1 MSKRKNKGR
10 DNKAAKRI
18 PILTDTVVILPHAV
32 ESMLQAE
39 VASQAQAQSESE
51 SGFEFDPDVLDDIGS
66 ETPEAANESSEA
78 ISEPAW
84 PSEQTLE
91 ELRSNLTTQ
100 TIDLASQLMHGAVRE
115 MEAALLEQVLDR
127 LKEQLPSLI
136 DDVLNEQLAA
146 NASQTEES
154 N

>member
-1 MSKRKNKGR
+1 MSKRNNKGR
-10 DNKAAKRI
+10 DNKSAKRI
-18 PILTDTVVILPHAV
+18 PTLTETVVILPQAV

-39 VASQAQAQSESE
+39 VAAQAEAQAESE
-51 SGFEFDPDVLDDIGS
+51 SGFEFDPDVLTDIGG
-66 ETPEAANESSEA
+66 ETPEVVV
-78 ISEPAW
+78 SEPAW
-84 PSEQTLE
+84 PNEQTLE

-100 TIDLASQLMHGAVRE
+100 TIDLASQLLHGAVRE

-146 NASQTEES
+146 NAGQTEES
-154 N
+154 NQ